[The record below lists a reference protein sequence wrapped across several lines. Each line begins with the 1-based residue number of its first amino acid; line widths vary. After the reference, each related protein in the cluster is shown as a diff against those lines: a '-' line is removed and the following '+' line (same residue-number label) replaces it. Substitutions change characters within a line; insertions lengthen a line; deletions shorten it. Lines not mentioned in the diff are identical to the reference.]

1 MNPAKRLLVALV
13 FIHGV
18 TTAVNAAPIET
29 LVEAPGPA
37 GPLQGTM
44 LAPFAGQGPVIL
56 IIPGSGPT
64 DRNGN
69 SPAGVS
75 AASYRL
81 LAEGLVAR
89 GVTTVRVDKRGM
101 FGSAEAVK
109 DPNAVT
115 IADYVEDVHAW
126 TIVIREKTK
135 AACVWLLGH
144 SEGGLVALA
153 AAQNQQDLCGLI
165 LVATTGRPLGEVIRD
180 QLKANPANAPVLAQA
195 LSAIDALEAGK
206 HVDTTDMN
214 PALLPLFRPQVQGF
228 LISAFSYDPAR
239 LISGYRKPVLIL
251 QGQRDIQ
258 VRETDARILNT
269 ADQHATFVALP
280 DVNHVLKQVTSDDIR
295 ANIATYTNA
304 SLPLGPG
311 VVGAIADFLAVN

>member
-1 MNPAKRLLVALV
+1 
-13 FIHGV
+13 
-18 TTAVNAAPIET
+18 
-29 LVEAPGPA
+29 
-37 GPLQGTM
+37 M
-44 LAPFAGQGPVIL
+44 LAPFAVQGPVIL
-56 IIPGSGPT
+56 MIPGSGPT

-81 LAEGLVAR
+81 LAEGLVER

-101 FGSAEAVK
+101 FGSAGAVK
-109 DPNAVT
+109 DANAVT

-126 TIVIREKTK
+126 VTVIRQKTR

-165 LVATTGRPLGEVIRD
+165 LVATPGRPLGEVIRD
-180 QLKANPANAPVLAQA
+180 QLKANSANAPVLAQA
-195 LSAIDALEAGK
+195 LSAIDSLEAGK

-228 LISAFSYDPAR
+228 LISAFSYDPVQ
-239 LISGYRKPVLIL
+239 LISGYRKPLLIL

-258 VRETDARILNT
+258 VRETDARMLNT
-269 ADQHATFVALP
+269 AAPHATLAVLP
-280 DVNHVLKQVTSDDIR
+280 DINHVLKLVTSDDIR
-295 ANIATYTNA
+295 VNIATYTNA
-304 SLPLGPG
+304 GLPLGPG
-311 VVGAIADFLAVN
+311 VVGAITDFLTVNARSGIALK